1 MTKENFLSLSKA
13 ADITLFTA
21 EYEHFL
27 NMMETLQGDSGHS
40 DDKHLNIP
48 KADQSALFNTL
59 YPGDLGVTK
68 FVKTSPEDLRHML
81 G

>member
-1 MTKENFLSLSKA
+1 MTKENFLSLAKA

-27 NMMETLQGDSGHS
+27 NMMETLQGNSGHS
-40 DDKHLNIP
+40 DDKCLNIP
-48 KADQSALFNTL
+48 KADQSALFNKL
-59 YPGDLGVTK
+59 HPGDLGVTK
-68 FVKTSPEDLRHML
+68 FAKTSPEDLRHML